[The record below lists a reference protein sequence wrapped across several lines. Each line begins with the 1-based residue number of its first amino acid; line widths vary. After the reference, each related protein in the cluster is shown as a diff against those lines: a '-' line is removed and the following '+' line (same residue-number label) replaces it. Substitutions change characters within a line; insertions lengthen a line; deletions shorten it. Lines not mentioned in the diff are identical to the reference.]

1 MFYDGILATI
11 ISKSEANHEIINDAL
26 NYLKVNNINN
36 AKVLTDIPYL
46 IFKNLDFLTNIDS
59 YTLINIKS
67 SINEFKREIDINTI
81 KEVLKKHNI
90 KFYGSRV
97 TLEFSQIFIEKI
109 DKKTIYTIRKE
120 LDNYCSLNLYY

>member
-26 NYLKVNNINN
+26 NYLKVNNISN

-46 IFKNLDFLTNIDS
+46 MFKNLDFLTDVNS

-67 SINEFKREIDINTI
+67 SINEYKREIDINTI
-81 KEVLKKHNI
+81 KEVLKKYITNAEAYKVSDAKTANAPIISVEKKYPDGKPIVSKRPYI
-90 KFYGSRV
+90 K
-97 TLEFSQIFIEKI
+97 
-109 DKKTIYTIRKE
+109 
-120 LDNYCSLNLYY
+120 